1 MKNALL
7 LLLMGCV
14 AVQGQISGGLDLAP
28 KSPQSG
34 KTQQP
39 AVKEIAVTSL
49 GATPEGAEKR
59 AISDAIRQAVGAY
72 VDAKTI
78 TENDAVIKDRILA
91 VSSGFVKEYKVTAPA
106 QKTDDGLY
114 QISIIATVET
124 NQVVAALKEAKIIS
138 GEIGGKNIWAE
149 STSKLDNAEDARK
162 MLEEKLP
169 EIYKE
174 MIKIQLVDEKGNV
187 QQDTK
192 PFSRVTDPKKKAV
205 VLTWLVLISS
215 DQTYYKDHV
224 LPLFKKCIE
233 AISGVSGKK
242 FRAEL
247 KEGDRESGFDF
258 SDFNSKWTVEEKNF
272 IVETY
277 PRSLKYVE
285 GVYFEDMLQNF
296 SIHLGELPFALNLE
310 CKSAIDE
317 IISASKFSLSSSMD
331 GEVAVQGGR
340 VGRLS
345 KASEAKDTVVFL
357 PGGEV
362 ENVRKTRV
370 SPVARSGVTRVVSP
384 FFIDDTVIGQERG
397 RVYLQPSV
405 VRAVS
410 IEIPIEEIKDVAKV
424 NFNLEIQSECKV
436 SLVQSLEQK
445 KRINVP
451 RW

>member
-7 LLLMGCV
+7 PLLMGCV

-106 QKTDDGLY
+106 QKTEDGLY

-124 NQVVAALKEAKIIS
+124 NQLVAALKEAKIIS

-169 EIYKE
+169 EIYKA

-187 QQDTK
+187 QQGTK
-192 PFSRVTDPKKKAV
+192 PFSQVTDPKKRAV

-233 AISGVSGKK
+233 AISGSAGKK
-242 FRAEL
+242 FRTEL
-247 KEGDRESGFDF
+247 AHNGGFSGQ
-258 SDFNSKWTVEEKNF
+258 SFNFLGSNSMNTPRNF
-272 IVETY
+272 IVEKY
-277 PRSLKYVE
+277 PSNLKYVE
-285 GVYFEDMLQNF
+285 GVYFDKVAQNF
-296 SIHLGELPFALNLE
+296 QISKVFINLNLE
-310 CKSAIDE
+310 CQSAKDE
-317 IISASKFSLSSSMD
+317 IISGSKFWLENAD
-331 GEVAVQGGR
+331 YDE
-340 VGRLS
+340 
-345 KASEAKDTVVFL
+345 KTVV
-357 PGGEV
+357 GGKRVYSLLETGST
-362 ENVRKTRV
+362 KTWGIRSTTMPPSGKSREIRV
-370 SPVARSGVTRVVSP
+370 ISP
-384 FFIDDTVIGQERG
+384 FFLQESYLGWG
-397 RVYLQPSV
+397 RFESMESSV
-405 VRAVS
+405 LRAVS
-410 IEIPIEEIKDVAKV
+410 IEIPIDEIKNVSKV
-424 NFNLEIQSECKV
+424 NFGLEISSDVKV
-436 SLVQSLEQK
+436 ILD
-445 KRINVP
+445 
-451 RW
+451 

>member
-192 PFSRVTDPKKKAV
+192 PVSKVTDPKKKAV

-233 AISGVSGKK
+233 AISGSAGKK
-242 FRAEL
+242 FRTEL
-247 KEGDRESGFDF
+247 EQTPGEQYFDF
-258 SDFNSKWTVEEKNF
+258 GWFYSKWNHTPRNF
-272 IVETY
+272 IVEKY
-277 PRSLKYVE
+277 ASNLKYVE
-285 GVYFEDMLQNF
+285 GVYFDKVSQNF
-296 SIHLGELPFALNLE
+296 QIGMPFITLNLE
-310 CKSAIDE
+310 CQSAKDE
-317 IISASKFSLSSSMD
+317 IISGSKFSLEHREDLDSRQKT
-331 GEVAVQGGR
+331 VIGGKR
-340 VGRLS
+340 VYSLL
-345 KASEAKDTVVFL
+345 KASRTKDGWGLQIPYTRI
-357 PGGEV
+357 PPAGKSGE
-362 ENVRKTRV
+362 TRLI
-370 SPVARSGVTRVVSP
+370 SP
-384 FFIDDTVIGQERG
+384 FFLEEYPIDRRG
-397 RVYLQPSV
+397 MFSSMESSV
-405 VRAVS
+405 LRAVS
-410 IEIPIEEIKDVAKV
+410 IEIPIDEIKNVSKV
-424 NFNLEIQSECKV
+424 NFDLEISSDVKV
-436 SLVQSLEQK
+436 ILD
-445 KRINVP
+445 
-451 RW
+451 

>member
-7 LLLMGCV
+7 LLLIGSV
-14 AVQGQISGGLDLAP
+14 AVQGQISGGLDLGP

-169 EIYKE
+169 EIYKA
-174 MIKIQLVDEKGNV
+174 MIKIQLADEKGNV

-192 PFSRVTDPKKKAV
+192 PVSQITDPQKKAV
-205 VLTWLVLISS
+205 VLTWFVLISS

-224 LPLFKKCIE
+224 LPLFKKCTE
-233 AISGVSGKK
+233 AISGSAGKK
-242 FRAEL
+242 FRTEL
-247 KEGDRESGFDF
+247 EQKYGEQYFDF
-258 SDFNSKWTVEEKNF
+258 GWFHSKWNHTPRNF
-272 IVETY
+272 IVEKY
-277 PRSLKYVE
+277 PSNLKYVE
-285 GVYFEDMLQNF
+285 GVYFDKVAQNF
-296 SIHLGELPFALNLE
+296 QISMPSINLNLE
-310 CKSAIDE
+310 CQSAKDE
-317 IISASKFSLSSSMD
+317 IISGKKFSLLHGVD
-331 GEVAVQGGR
+331 LIRGQRTVVGGKR
-340 VGRLS
+340 VYSLS
-345 KASEAKDTVVFL
+345 KAGITKDGWGMQL
-357 PGGEV
+357 PYTRMPPAGKSRE
-362 ENVRKTRV
+362 TRV
-370 SPVARSGVTRVVSP
+370 ISP
-384 FFIDDTVIGQERG
+384 FFLEEYGVTDRG
-397 RVYLQPSV
+397 MFESMESSV
-405 VRAVS
+405 LRAVS
-410 IEIPIEEIKDVAKV
+410 MEIPIEEMINVSKV
-424 NFNLEIQSECKV
+424 HFDLEISPDIEV
-436 SLVQSLEQK
+436 ILD
-445 KRINVP
+445 
-451 RW
+451 